1 MFSVPFLTGQCP
13 SLDMAAI
20 LVHSIQVLVL
30 PKMIQFQLYN
40 LTVFVYTCFLIIPN
54 VLLADFAAAIHLE
67 IAIPSHFESSGIS
80 GLLCQISGNSGI
92 FPEFLCTQLICFKTA
107 FTALYSDETCYLVYY
122 SKSPKMTLL
131 LNKQ

>member
-20 LVHSIQVLVL
+20 PVHSIQVLVL

-54 VLLADFAAAIHLE
+54 VLLADFAAAIH
-67 IAIPSHFESSGIS
+67 
-80 GLLCQISGNSGI
+80 
-92 FPEFLCTQLICFKTA
+92 
-107 FTALYSDETCYLVYY
+107 
-122 SKSPKMTLL
+122 
-131 LNKQ
+131 